1 MEMSGDGDPERAHR
15 LLAEAG
21 ALAHLGVWE
30 WDLRSN
36 ELWWSDE
43 LYQILGLAP
52 RSLAP
57 SFEALLA
64 RVHADDLSTVKSYF
78 AHARKDPSPLGIEY
92 RIVRPTGEVRTIQ
105 ARAHNRFDDAG
116 APVALVGID
125 QDITETKE
133 VAARVVFSDRMVSI
147 GTLAGGVAHE
157 INNPLAVIAA
167 NLQMLA
173 ERHPDAQTRDAKVAV
188 ERIRRIV
195 RGLQTFSRADD
206 DSREVLD
213 VHRVLELAIA
223 MAANEIRHRAKLVRQ
238 YGKPPGVFANE
249 ARLGHAL
256 LNLLVNAAEAIP
268 DGHADKNEIRV
279 TTRTDAA
286 GWAIIE
292 IHDTGD
298 GIARELQHRIFDPF
312 FTTKPVGKGT
322 GLGLSITH
330 GIVRSLGGDIT
341 FRTAAGKGTT
351 FQVALPPAATPA
363 REKPPTDPPKV
374 GGRKRGKILVVDDE
388 VLFATSLRRLFASE
402 HAVTVVHNGRE
413 ALERIESGDRFDV
426 ILCDLMM
433 PEVTGAELHAEL
445 TKIDPDQANRMIF
458 LTGGAF
464 SPASQTFLERV
475 TNLCFEKPC
484 DIEEL
489 RAAVR
494 RGVNNGRP

>member
-1 MEMSGDGDPERAHR
+1 MSGDGDPDRAHR

-30 WDLRSN
+30 WDLRTN
-36 ELWWSDE
+36 QLWWSDE
-43 LYQILGLAP
+43 LFQILGLAP
-52 RSLAP
+52 RSLTA

-64 RVHADDLSTVKSYF
+64 RVHPDDQSTVKSYF

-92 RIVRPTGEVRTIQ
+92 RILRPTGEVRTVQ
-105 ARAHNRFDDAG
+105 ARARSTFDEAG
-116 APVALVGID
+116 TAIALVGTD

-213 VHRVLELAIA
+213 LHRVLELAIA

-238 YGKPPGVFANE
+238 YGKPPSVFANE

-268 DGHADKNEIRV
+268 DGHADRNEIRI
-279 TTRTDAA
+279 TTRTDPA
-286 GWAIIE
+286 GWAIVE
-292 IHDTGD
+292 IHDTGG
-298 GIARELQHRIFDPF
+298 GIPREVQHRIFDPF

-351 FQVALPPAATPA
+351 FQVALPPAATLPA
-363 REKPPTDPPKV
+363 RDRPPTDPPKV
-374 GGRKRGKILVVDDE
+374 GDRRRGKLLIVDDE
-388 VLFATSLRRLFASE
+388 VLFATSLRRLFSSE
-402 HAVTVVHNGRE
+402 HTVTVVHNGRE
-413 ALERIESGDRFDV
+413 ALERLAAGERFDV

-445 TKIDPDQANRMIF
+445 TRLDPEQANRMIF

-464 SPASQTFLERV
+464 SPASQSFLERV
-475 TNLCFEKPC
+475 TNPCFEKPC

-494 RGVNNGRP
+494 RGVNKGRP